1 MPFPSYSKYICFTV
15 LPVPICLTKRPRE
28 GKEPT
33 PAPLVATPALRPPS
47 PHLWPSRPR
56 RPHPSPSPAL
66 NHPPLPPS
74 PAMERGS
81 PSRCSWAD
89 EVDEAPSTPM
99 LTPSWPPLV
108 WGGGYASPTPRPRLM
123 TSMRLCRERSNMARG
138 RGE

>member
-1 MPFPSYSKYICFTV
+1 MPFPSYSKYICLTV
-15 LPVPICLTKRPRE
+15 LPVPISLTKRLRE
-28 GKEPT
+28 GKEPHPRT
-33 PAPLVATPALRPPS
+33 TGGHPGPASTKPSSPAAVAPAPPPQAPAP
-47 PHLWPSRPR
+47 
-56 RPHPSPSPAL
+56 

-108 WGGGYASPTPRPRLM
+108 WGGGYASLTPRPRLM
-123 TSMRLCRERSNMARG
+123 TSMRLHRERSNMARG